1 MKDLFIKLAKEGV
14 EVYLQDGKL
23 KARAHKGGLKPELLN
38 LIKENKAQL
47 LAYLNEAQSQK
58 VSVEHSSIA
67 QFCAENTSEPIS
79 FQQQR
84 IWFIDQF
91 EGSSSQYNL
100 PLSAKIKGC
109 FDLDIAQQSFEILL
123 QRHQSLRTNYHEVEN
138 ETQVSVQPQYSFN
151 VTEVDLSHLN
161 ADEQQTELEQ
171 FTKTFHAREFDLSND
186 VLIDCAYVKQQSDL
200 GVLLVVV
207 HHIASDGWSMQVLV
221 KEFIETYQALSAGQQ
236 PDLPELTIS
245 YSNYANWQRNW
256 LQPNVISNSESF
268 WLENLS
274 EAPSL
279 HSLPLD
285 KPRPVNQSYNTS
297 VCVSELPSAL
307 LASLKQLAAKEN
319 CTLFMLVHAALSLV
333 LMRYGRLNDLVIG
346 TPVANRNQAELANMV
361 GFFTNTVLL
370 KSTQPTSGTFQDYLK
385 EVREVNLLAQENQ
398 DVPFERIVE
407 IVNPQRST
415 AYAPLFQIELNMN
428 NTGAHSSRFEFAGLE
443 LEVLKDLDL
452 RTPLD
457 LMVSA
462 NELDDALE
470 VKFIYSSDLFD
481 AATINQL
488 SNSLAH
494 VLATVA
500 DDIGVDLTELS
511 LLDDTQQS
519 LALPDFTTTP
529 SAGYFHQLVEQAAN
543 SNPDAI
549 AIQSEAGTITYAELN
564 AKANQLARSMQDKG
578 LVREDRVAICLNR
591 SIEFAI
597 SMLAVAKSGGAFVPV
612 DISMPEERIAYIL
625 QDTAAT
631 IVLTEQE
638 IMAELP
644 LEGQKT
650 ILVDPMWFERF
661 CGALSS
667 ENLESQGDGCQH
679 NLSYVIYT
687 SGSTGEPKGVAI
699 EHGALANFIDNQ
711 TDILAFDQNSVVL
724 NVLSFSFDA
733 GIGLL
738 CSALSSG
745 ATTVIAQA
753 DEPFYALI
761 DQHHIS
767 HISVTSLMLKTI
779 PEQNYPSLQS
789 LVIGGDKVPSK
800 MLEFWLTQCRVINEY
815 GPTEAAVTVLSNECS
830 LEEPINIGTP
840 YKNVQTLVLDDNLNL
855 VPAGGIGELYLA
867 GAQLAREYLNQ
878 PKLTQRAFIANP
890 YTADTNARLYKT
902 GDLVRA
908 LPSGKLEFVGRVDEQ
923 VKVRGYR
930 IELSEIEHQ
939 ISLVDGVVSNIV
951 IVAQDDVGNKRIIAY
966 VESTHADERSLAR
979 LLGEKLQTALPDYM
993 IPAAFIKVAQ
1003 WPKTLSGKIDRN
1015 ALPEPSFAS
1024 QDDEIVHAENELERQ
1039 LVAIWAEYLKLDEA
1053 QVSVTANFF
1062 ELGGDSILSIQIAS
1076 KAAQQGLHFRVK
1088 DIFAAKTIRALTEY
1102 VSCTDAQTHDQA
1114 PSAGQMQL
1122 MPIHSEFFADE
1133 TQWHHYNQS
1142 LLLNV
1147 SSKLAQCPFGDFV
1160 QLLVERHDA
1169 LRLCFEK
1176 SESGWQAEFLPL
1188 ERLDLNAAFQ
1198 LVDLNAH
1205 PEISIETYANDIQK
1219 TLNPAKG
1226 ELFKLVYFHD
1236 ADKGQGKLLW
1246 VVHHLVVDG
1255 VSWRILTEDLN
1266 TLVQQWEQKQT
1277 LALNAKTTS
1286 YQQWAE
1292 SLHELASSEHYQ
1304 NQLEYWQQQ
1313 ASVAVPNFANGDI
1326 NTQNAGTHGS
1336 RETAQFTLS
1345 DNDTAL
1351 LLNKCNASYRTQINE
1366 LLFAALSLASNRWR
1380 DVSAIRFDL
1389 EGHGR
1394 DELDEAMDIS
1404 QTVGWFTTFY
1414 PLTIH
1419 AQSSDIAETISA
1431 VKNAYRS
1438 VPDKGLGF
1446 GLLKH
1451 CTGQNDVASFSK
1463 SELSFNYLG
1472 QIDAS
1477 SEQQGLMS
1485 LASESTGEN
1494 ISLARKAEHLMA
1506 LNGMVQNNQL
1516 KFNLSYDSNT
1526 YHASEMSEFMA
1537 AFNGALVDIITHCA
1551 DVKHG
1556 RYCESDFP
1564 LASVNEAQINEW
1576 AANAQIADLYPATGM
1591 QQGLLFQSTREQG
1604 SYVTQTLL
1612 TVESIEIESFISA
1625 WQMVV
1630 ARNPI
1635 FRTEFR
1641 GIEAGHCH
1649 QVVRKEATLPWV
1661 LHDLSALSIEQQEAR
1676 LEQLI
1681 EEDKQAGFDFNNAP
1695 VMRLTLCTLA
1705 DGKIKV
1711 LWSHHHALLDGWCL
1725 TLVFDEVTQYYR
1737 QITQGVEVTLDEP
1750 VSYRNYI
1757 EWLSAQDLEQ
1767 AREKWQVRL
1776 ADFTK
1781 ATPTPLYKSEELSNN
1796 ERVSSALC
1804 FDSDTTARLQ
1814 KLAQVGHTT
1823 INTLLQAAWAYALSI
1838 YSNDE
1843 NVCFGTVVS
1852 GRPAT
1857 IDNVD
1862 SIMGLFINTIP
1873 VQVTVAPEKAL
1884 QQWLSEIHQE
1894 LVESSEMSF
1903 IPLAEIQKLVADQQ
1917 SLFDSLLVFEN
1928 YPVDEQIS
1936 NKSAEAGINVTD
1948 LVHFEKTNFAIQL
1961 TASVTDSLEVRFELD
1976 NRHYVQSDAQQ
1987 LADSLSNIIMSM
1999 LNEQTQFV
2007 KQLDVIGDSEKL
2019 LESLVAKGFEDSQQ
2033 TLHEVFELQA
2043 ARYPNK
2049 TAVEDG
2055 KTSLTYSELNQKAN
2069 QMAHILLEQH
2079 QVTPDSLVGVCLQR
2093 SCDMAVTVLAILKA
2107 GGAYLPLDAS
2117 YPVERIEYILG
2128 DAQPVVIITDE
2139 TTVDFSALSQQ
2150 TLLNLHSDDFVHSF
2164 AMQSTCSPEIS
2175 KHTGLYDK
2183 LAYVIYTSGSTGNP
2197 KGVQVEHRN
2206 ALSLFSATTDLFGF
2220 SEDEVWVMFHS
2231 LSFDFSVWEI
2241 WGALLHGG
2249 KLVVVPFEVSRAPR
2263 EFYSLLVEHQVT
2275 VLNQTPSAFNNLI
2288 KECMDCPA
2296 HALRYVIFGGEALT
2310 FSSLRPWV
2318 NKYGLDKTQLVNM
2331 YGITETSVH
2340 VTYYSITHDDVFND
2354 HSSSKIGALL
2364 PHLSAV
2370 VLDQH
2375 GNPSP
2380 VGAIGELHIGGS
2392 GVTRGYLLNPQLTS
2406 ERFIANPFQPHATQ
2420 PMVEVLY
2427 KTGDLVKQLDNGEF
2441 EYIGRN
2447 DHQVQV
2453 NGFRIE
2459 LEEVEQKITR
2469 CEEVKSAWVSVVDN
2483 AKGQGSIVAYIVLE
2497 QSALSDSEAIDA
2509 VRAKLANT
2517 LPYFMLP
2524 TAFIP
2529 MEQWPLTV
2537 NGKLDTSR
2545 LPKWH
2550 GERAHN
2556 EYVAPQNEVEA
2567 KLQSLWCQLLKLS
2580 PNELSVKRNFFEL
2593 GGDSIIAIQLVSKA
2607 TEAGLYFTIND
2618 LFATPTVRGLADKAY
2633 SSSALIADQGDIEGT
2648 IELLPI
2654 QQEFFE
2660 NDNGINHYNQAVLLE
2675 PPVDLTLA
2683 DLQHIVARLYQ
2694 THDAMRLHF
2703 EQQADSSWVA
2713 THQEVSQA
2721 HIESGIAKI
2730 ALNGGDWESI
2740 LPQIDAIQASL
2751 DIATGEL
2758 FKAVLITD
2766 ENRAYRLLL
2775 VLHHLVVDGV
2785 SWRIIMSDIER
2796 IYSQLRNN
2804 SDDTPRVKT
2813 ASFKQWGEYL
2823 SEYATSE
2830 LSAQEGAYW
2839 ASVTE
2844 QEVSSIA
2851 NKQALTEFESA
2862 STMAE
2867 SAIAIDSKVTNQ
2879 ILTSAIESFDS
2890 SINALLLSAL
2900 LESISRTFDIGSI
2913 RIDMEGHGREAL
2925 NSNLDLSGTI
2935 GWFTSVYPV
2944 NFAVGQNQDI
2954 AQLIDSVGTQ
2964 LSKVPNNGIG
2974 YGALKYLAE
2983 LPALQ
2988 GSVHSELA
2996 FNYLGQ
3002 FDQVSGGDGA
3012 FTFAPESVGQVV
3024 CPTRGSSHP
3033 LSANGYVLNGELN
3046 ISIGYD
3052 TSLYCGDQIAQL
3064 ANTFDSV
3071 LSEIAALSEQ
3081 RLNQNNINGERIV
3094 QRYPATGMQTS
3105 LLIQN
3110 LFDKESYITQNKIKF
3125 KDLNVELFQ
3134 KAWQSVMD
3142 KHAILRT
3149 SFSGIEEGYVV
3160 QCVHE
3165 RAELNWHQHDLSEVE
3180 ASQQLEAVERI
3191 RCNDRKLG
3199 MDPSIAPLM
3208 RMNLADLGEGESY
3221 LIWSHHHAL
3230 LDGWSL
3236 ELVFADVFQCYHALL
3251 MGQQPSTDGAVPYKN
3266 YIDWLAQQD
3275 LKSAK
3280 AFWKNELQERTF
3292 VGHFSDK
3299 NTQLNSSE
3307 PKIWQR
3313 NFALPKNVTQRIQEF
3328 ARSAHVSVNAV
3339 VQGAWAL
3346 VLANTFASDDVIF
3359 GVTTSG
3365 RPAQLPG
3372 VDKTVGL
3379 FINTLPV
3386 VVNVA
3391 KSESLTDWVKNVH
3404 HRFSQINQHSFLS
3417 FNEIL
3422 QTGNLA
3428 GPIFD
3433 SLLVF
3438 ENYPLEQGIR
3448 DQQSQL
3454 TLNVL
3459 EMDSDDETTF
3469 PLTVKAFV
3477 KDEMVFRLEGHSDT
3491 FTERQMD
3498 MLEQCLSNVLAD
3510 IPQQDTEQVGQL
3522 PLFGERD
3529 LQETHSQPM
3538 ASQKYSHDLVNLHNQ
3553 FEQQAHLH
3561 PEKEAVVFEGT
3572 SLTYRQLN
3580 EAANQL
3586 SHYLINEIGVEQGD
3600 LVGICL
3606 PHSPDY
3612 IVAIIAMFKAGAA
3625 YIPMDPEYPMERLE
3639 YFLSDAKPK
3648 LVLADAS
3655 VNMATMAE
3663 HSPLVSLS
3671 EPDLQAA
3678 LAVQSKAN
3686 PGINVCAQELAYV
3699 TYTSGSTGKPK
3710 GVMVEQGN
3718 LSQTFANYQ
3727 EHFTLDADDV
3737 WSLSH
3742 SFSFDVSVWELWG
3755 ALTRGAKIV
3764 VVPYWTAR
3772 SPQALY
3778 DVLLEQQVTMLC
3790 QTPTAFGHL
3799 VDVQL
3804 EKDTSLNLK
3813 YVVFSGEALKFADL
3827 QPWVERYGTAKPA
3840 LLNGYGV
3847 TETTIY
3853 SMFYQV
3859 TMKDIYQP
3867 SVNSKIGVPIKGVE
3881 FLVLN
3886 DQGEKVAAGDEG
3898 ELYIAGAGVS
3908 RGYLHKEAL
3917 TKDRFVHLNFGD
3929 EQSTLYYKTGD
3940 LVKCL
3945 ADGGYEYIGRNDH
3958 QVNIKGFRV
3967 ELGEI
3972 EHKLLSIDFVDKAY
3986 VTPSNEHTIAAFVVL
4001 NSTELNNHDELEQV
4015 RKSLA
4020 VSLPYYMQPDSIVAV
4035 ESWPRT
4041 NVGKIDREALLA
4053 FSELSASAAS
4063 KEPEKITG
4071 PETETE
4077 RFLAQHWA
4085 ALFEVELNLVDIH
4098 ASFYQ
4103 NAGNSLMMV
4112 RLTNEVKKAYSVNI
4126 SVNVLY
4132 EYSTIHQLASYIDL
4146 LVHKGKDNTAQQSG
4160 DREMFEL

>member
-67 QFCAENTSEPIS
+67 QFCAENTDEPIS

-84 IWFIDQF
+84 IWFIDQL

-123 QRHQSLRTNYHEVEN
+123 QRHQSLRTNYHEVGN
-138 ETQVSVQPQYSFN
+138 ETQVSVQPQYSFK
-151 VTEVDLSHLN
+151 VTELDLSHLN
-161 ADEQQTELEQ
+161 VDEQQIELEQ

-236 PDLPELTIS
+236 PNLPELTIS

-256 LQPNVISNSESF
+256 LQPNVISRSESF

-285 KPRPVNQSYNTS
+285 RPRPVSQSYNTS

-319 CTLFMLVHAALSLV
+319 CTLFMLIHAALSLV

-462 NELDDALE
+462 NELDDTLE

-488 SNSLAH
+488 SNSLVH

-500 DDIGVDLTELS
+500 ADIDVDLAELS

-529 SAGYFHQLVEQAAN
+529 SADYFHQLVEQAAD
-543 SNPDAI
+543 STPDAI
-549 AIQSEAGTITYAELN
+549 AIQSDAGTITYAELN

-667 ENLESQGDGCQH
+667 ENLEPQGDACQH
-679 NLSYVIYT
+679 SLSYVIYT

-830 LEEPINIGTP
+830 LEEPISIGTP

-867 GAQLAREYLNQ
+867 GTQLAREYLNQ
-878 PKLTQRAFIANP
+878 PELTQRAFIANP
-890 YTADTNARLYKT
+890 YTTDKNARLYKT

-939 ISLVDGVVSNIV
+939 ISLIDGVVSNIV
-951 IVAQDDVGNKRIIAY
+951 IVAQDGAGNKRIIAY
-966 VESTHADERSLAR
+966 VESAHTDERALAHV
-979 LLGEKLQTALPDYM
+979 LGEQLQTALPDYM

-1015 ALPEPSFAS
+1015 ALPEPSFTS

-1053 QVSVTANFF
+1053 QISVTANFF

-1114 PSAGQMQL
+1114 PSEGQMQL
-1122 MPIHSEFFADE
+1122 MPIHNEFFADE

-1142 LLLNV
+1142 LILNV
-1147 SSKLAQCPFGDFV
+1147 SSKLAQCPFSDFV
-1160 QLLVERHDA
+1160 KLIVERHDA

-1176 SESGWQAEFLPL
+1176 SEQGWQAEFLPI
-1188 ERLDLNAAFQ
+1188 EQLDLNKAFQ

-1205 PEISIETYANDIQK
+1205 PEINIEAYANDIQK

-1236 ADKGQGKLLW
+1236 VEKEQGKLLW
-1246 VVHHLVVDG
+1246 VIHHLVVDG
-1255 VSWRILTEDLN
+1255 VSWRILTEDLH

-1304 NQLEYWQQQ
+1304 NQLEYWQRQ
-1313 ASVAVPNFANGDI
+1313 ASVAVPNFANSDI

-1345 DNDTAL
+1345 DNETAL
-1351 LLNKCNASYRTQINE
+1351 LLNKCNTSYRTQINE

-1380 DVSAIRFDL
+1380 DMSAIRFDL

-1394 DELDEAMDIS
+1394 DELVEAMDIS

-1414 PLTIH
+1414 PLTIP
-1419 AQSSDIAETISA
+1419 AQSSDIAEIISA

-1451 CTGQNDVASFSK
+1451 CSRQNDAASFSK

-1477 SEQQGLMS
+1477 SEQQELMS
-1485 LASESTGEN
+1485 LASDSTGEN
-1494 ISLARKAEHLMA
+1494 ISPARKAEHLMA

-1516 KFNLSYDSNT
+1516 TFNLSYDNST

-1537 AFNGALVDIITHCA
+1537 AFNDALVDIIAHCA

-1564 LASVNEAQINEW
+1564 LATVDETQINAW

-1649 QVVRKEATLPWV
+1649 QVVRKEASLPWI

-1681 EEDKQAGFDFNNAP
+1681 IEDKQAGFDFNNAP
-1695 VMRLTLCTLA
+1695 LMRLTLFTLA

-1737 QITQGVEVTLDEP
+1737 QITQGVETTLDEP

-1781 ATPTPLYKSEELSNN
+1781 ATPTPLYRSEALSHN
-1796 ERVSSALC
+1796 ERVSSALH

-1814 KLAQVGHTT
+1814 KLAQASHTT

-1873 VQVTVAPEKAL
+1873 VQVTVAPEQAL
-1884 QQWLSEIHQE
+1884 QQWLGEIHQD

-1987 LADSLSNIIMSM
+1987 LADSLSNIMMSM
-1999 LNEQTQFV
+1999 LNEQTQCV
-2007 KQLDVIGDSEKL
+2007 KQLDVIGDGEKL
-2019 LESLVAKGFEDSQQ
+2019 LESLTPKGFEDSQQ

-2049 TAVEDG
+2049 TAVDDG

-2128 DAQPVVIITDE
+2128 DAQPLVIITDE
-2139 TTVDFSALSQQ
+2139 TTVGFSALSQQ
-2150 TLLNLHSDDFVHSF
+2150 TLLNLHSDEFLHSF
-2164 AMQSTCSPEIS
+2164 AMQSTCNPEIS

-2220 SEDEVWVMFHS
+2220 SEDDVWVMFHS

-2263 EFYSLLVEHQVT
+2263 EFYSLLVEHRVT

-2288 KECMDCPA
+2288 KECMDCSE
-2296 HALRYVIFGGEALT
+2296 HALRYVIFGGEALI

-2318 NKYGLDKTQLVNM
+2318 SKYDLSSTQLINM
-2331 YGITETSVH
+2331 YGITETTVLD
-2340 VTYYSITHDDVFND
+2340 TYYRVTDEDVFND
-2354 HSSSKIGALL
+2354 HGSSKIGAML
-2364 PHLSAV
+2364 PHVSAT

-2375 GNPSP
+2375 GKLAP
-2380 VGAIGELHIGGS
+2380 VGAIGELYLGGPA
-2392 GVTRGYLLNPQLTS
+2392 VTRGYLNRQELTAD
-2406 ERFIANPFQPHATQ
+2406 RFITNPLQGNTTTPL
-2420 PMVEVLY
+2420 VKRLY

-2459 LEEVEQKITR
+2459 LEEVEQKIAN
-2469 CEEVKSAWVSVVDN
+2469 CEEVKSAWVNVVENDN
-2483 AKGQGSIVAYIVLE
+2483 GKASIIAYVVLE
-2497 QSALSDSEAIDA
+2497 QGSVSPVDA
-2509 VRAKLANT
+2509 VNAIRSKLANL

-2529 MEQWPLTV
+2529 MEQWPLTL

-2545 LPKWH
+2545 LPKWN
-2550 GERAHN
+2550 GQTDDDN
-2556 EYVAPQNEVEA
+2556 FVAPTNEVET
-2567 KLQSLWCQLLKLS
+2567 KLQALWGQLLQLE
-2580 PNELSVKRNFFEL
+2580 PTEISVERNFFEL

-2607 TEAGLYFTIND
+2607 TEAGLHFTVND
-2618 LFATPTVRGLADKAY
+2618 LFAMPTVRGLAEKAY
-2633 SSSALIADQGDIEGT
+2633 SSSTLVAEQGDIEGT

-2654 QQEFFE
+2654 QHEFFE
-2660 NDNGINHYNQAVLLE
+2660 NDNGINYYNQAVLLE

-2694 THDAMRLHF
+2694 THDAMRLQF
-2703 EQQADSSWVA
+2703 ERQADFSWVA

-2721 HIESGIAKI
+2721 HIESSIAKI

-2751 DIATGEL
+2751 DIATGAL

-2830 LSAQEGAYW
+2830 LSAREGTYW

-2851 NKQALTEFESA
+2851 NKQALAEFESA

-2879 ILTSAIESFDS
+2879 ILTTAIESFDS

-2900 LESISRTFDIGSI
+2900 LESIQRTFDIGSI

-2954 AQLIDSVGTQ
+2954 AQLIDSVGAQ

-3033 LSANGYVLNGELN
+3033 LSVNGYVLNGALN

-3081 RLNQNNINGERIV
+3081 RLNQNNIAGERIV

-3110 LFDKESYITQNKIKF
+3110 LFDKESYTTQIKVKF
-3125 KDLNVELFQ
+3125 KDLNVEIFQ
-3134 KAWQSVMD
+3134 KAWQLVMD

-3165 RAELNWHQHDLSEVE
+3165 RAQLTWHQHDLSEVG
-3180 ASQQLEAVERI
+3180 SDQQSAALELI
-3191 RCNDRKLG
+3191 RSNDRKQG
-3199 MDPSIAPLM
+3199 IDPSSAPLM
-3208 RMNLADLGEGESY
+3208 RMNLADLGAGESY

-3236 ELVFADVFQCYHALL
+3236 ELVFADVFQFYQALL
-3251 MGQQPSTDGAVPYKN
+3251 AGQTPNIAGEVPYKN

-3275 LKSAK
+3275 MHGAK
-3280 AFWKNELQERTF
+3280 AFWRNELQQGTF
-3292 VGHFSDK
+3292 VGHFPKSS
-3299 NTQLNSSE
+3299 TQPSATA
-3307 PKIWQR
+3307 PKVWQR
-3313 NFALPKNVTQRIQEF
+3313 NFALPEAVTRNIQAF
-3328 ARSAHVSVNAV
+3328 AKASHVTVNAV
-3339 VQGAWAL
+3339 VQSAWAL
-3346 VLANTFASDDVIF
+3346 VLANTFASEDVIF

-3365 RPAQLPG
+3365 RPAQLSG

-3391 KSESLTDWVKNVH
+3391 KREPLTKWVKDVH
-3404 HRFSQINQHSFLS
+3404 HRFSQINANSFLS
-3417 FNEIL
+3417 FSEIL
-3422 QTGNLA
+3422 QTGNLQ
-3428 GPIFD
+3428 GDIFD

-3448 DQQSQL
+3448 EQQSDL

-3459 EMDSDDETTF
+3459 EMDSDEETTF

-3477 KDEMVFRLEGHSDT
+3477 KDEMIFRLEGHSDT
-3491 FTERQMD
+3491 FSEQQVES
-3498 MLEQCLSNVLAD
+3498 LEQCLSQLLAD
-3510 IPQQDTEQVGQL
+3510 IPEQSSELVGQL
-3522 PLFGERD
+3522 PLFDEQD
-3529 LQETHSQPM
+3529 ETSIEPQQVVK
-3538 ASQKYSHDLVNLHNQ
+3538 QKYQNDLITVHNQ
-3553 FEQQAHLH
+3553 FEQQVLNA
-3561 PEKEAVVFEGT
+3561 PDKDAIRFEDT
-3572 SLTYRQLN
+3572 CLTYCQLN

-3586 SHYLINEIGVEQGD
+3586 SHYLINEAGVQKGD

-3606 PHSPDY
+3606 QRSPDF
-3612 IVAIIAMFKAGAA
+3612 IISILAILKAGAA
-3625 YIPMDPEYPMERLE
+3625 YIPMDPEYPAQRLK

-3648 LVLADAS
+3648 LVLTSDS
-3655 VNMATMAE
+3655 VDVTE
-3663 HSPLVSLS
+3663 LSSHSVFVSLS
-3671 EPDLQAA
+3671 EAAIQSSIAQQSNQNPNIKVDTQDL
-3678 LAVQSKAN
+3678 
-3686 PGINVCAQELAYV
+3686 IYV
-3699 TYTSGSTGKPK
+3699 TYTSGSTGQPK
-3710 GVMVEQGN
+3710 GVMIEHGN
-3718 LSQTFANYQ
+3718 VSQLLVSYQ
-3727 EHFTLDADDV
+3727 EHFELGADDV
-3737 WSLSH
+3737 WTLFHSL
-3742 SFSFDVSVWELWG
+3742 SFDVSVWELWG
-3755 ALTRGAKIV
+3755 ALTNCATLV

-3778 DVLLEQQVTMLC
+3778 NVLLEHKVTVLC
-3790 QTPTAFGHL
+3790 QTPTAFSNL
-3799 VDVQL
+3799 VDLQP
-3804 EKDTSLNLK
+3804 EKDLPLDLK
-3813 YVVFSGEALKFADL
+3813 YVVFSGEALKFPNLA
-3827 QPWVERYGTAKPA
+3827 PWVEKHGVVKPA
-3840 LLNGYGV
+3840 LINVYGI
-3847 TETTIY
+3847 TETTVY
-3853 SMFYQV
+3853 STFYQV
-3859 TMKDIYQP
+3859 SMKDVYQP
-3867 SVNSKIGVPIKGVE
+3867 GVNSKIGVPIKE
-3881 FLVLN
+3881 TKFIVLN
-3886 DQGEKVAAGDEG
+3886 EQGEEVPVGEEG
-3898 ELYIAGAGVS
+3898 ELYVAGAGVS
-3908 RGYLHKEAL
+3908 RGYLNKEAL
-3917 TKDRFVHLNFGD
+3917 TAERFVPMNFGD

-3940 LVKCL
+3940 LAKCL
-3945 ADGGYEYIGRNDH
+3945 PEGGYEYIGRNDH

-3972 EHKLLSIDFVDKAY
+3972 EHRLASMESVAKAY
-3986 VTPSNEHTIAAFVVL
+3986 VTTSNEETIAAFVVF
-4001 NSTELNNHDELEQV
+4001 NSATSNSSDELEKI

-4020 VSLPYYMQPDSIVAV
+4020 GSLPYFMQPESLVAV
-4035 ESWPRT
+4035 ESWPLT
-4041 NVGKIDREALLA
+4041 NNGKIDRAALLA
-4053 FSELSASAAS
+4053 VDKPSQASETAESA
-4063 KEPEKITG
+4063 E

-4077 RFLAQHWA
+4077 LFLAQHWA
-4085 ALFEVELNLVDIH
+4085 KLFEVELEHVDIH

-4103 NAGNSLMMV
+4103 YAGNSLMMV
-4112 RLTNEVKKAYSVNI
+4112 RLANEVKKVYSVNI
-4126 SVNVLY
+4126 SVNVLF

-4146 LVHKGKDNTAQQSG
+4146 LVQKGKDNTAQQSG
-4160 DREMFEL
+4160 EREMFEL